1 MKRFNNRIIFSLLL
15 VIVAIALISR
25 KEIIIPEPLY
35 KLPYFTYPNQHSIMF
50 TANDL
55 PDKISVIDF
64 FFTSC
69 EGPCPAMNRYMK
81 YLAEKFSNNKNIQ
94 FVSFSVDPLIDSK
107 EKIKSY
113 LNASKLNYDNWYF
126 LETDTT
132 SISTLLENG
141 FKLSGEGLPGMHS
154 TKFILVD
161 SNAFILGYYN
171 PFLEEELDNLE
182 NHISYLLDNI

>member
-25 KEIIIPEPLY
+25 KQIIIPEPLY
-35 KLPYFTYPNQHSIMF
+35 KLPYFSYINQHSEIF
-50 TANDL
+50 TVNNL
-55 PDKISVIDF
+55 SNKISIIDF

-81 YLAEKFSNNKNIQ
+81 YLAEKFSNDKNIQ
-94 FVSFSVDPLIDSK
+94 FVSFSVDPDIDSK
-107 EKIKSY
+107 EKIENY
-113 LNASKLNYDNWYF
+113 LNTSKLNYDNWYF

-182 NHISYLLDNI
+182 DHISYLLDNI

>member
-1 MKRFNNRIIFSLLL
+1 MKRINNRIIFSLLL
-15 VIVAIALISR
+15 VILAISLISK
-25 KEIIIPEPLY
+25 KEITVPEPLY
-35 KLPYFTYPNQHSIMF
+35 KLPYFSYPNQHSAMF
-50 TANDL
+50 TANSL
-55 PDKISVIDF
+55 SDKISVIDF

-81 YLAEKFSNNKNIQ
+81 YLAERFSNNKNIQ

-113 LNASKLNYDNWYF
+113 LNTSELNYDNWHF

-132 SISTLLENG
+132 SIRKLLENG

-161 SNAFILGYYN
+161 SNSFILGYYN
-171 PFLEEELDNLE
+171 PFVKKELDNLE
-182 NHISYLLDNI
+182 DHISYLLDNI